1 MKLVQKI
8 LSHGLFIAFIVGA
21 FLVYT
26 KRAELFPQWF
36 GASQPVAAKASSGK
50 LADAAPDAGI
60 PATERKV
67 SRPLPEKTLMK
78 KEVEPP
84 AAPERA
90 APPQSVPGGETPVPG
105 QQTPPAGSTSTSPGP
120 AGAATAQQHTGT
132 DAVTTQPVFRPL
144 DESEQDQAAAE
155 AATAQQDTGN
165 DSATTQPV
173 FRPLD
178 ERKQG
183 QAGAQQSEPP
193 VSEKAPGEGTPAQ
206 TVFRPSDEEQP
217 VKTGET
223 VASAAPMVEAPA
235 SETVAPAQAEAPPSG
250 QPEAAN
256 APPPAADKVAVAA
269 PAEVAR
275 AAAPKAAADD
285 TAAAQS
291 TSEAPAG
298 AEDARLQQML
308 EQARGLFWRRDLRG
322 AAAAYTAVSDDYPDN
337 AEVWGE
343 IGNFYF
349 SLHQAEPAGEAYA
362 RAIELLARNDE
373 PMRAR
378 RLLDVLFR
386 LDPERARELEARLR
400 AQPGG

>member
-21 FLVYT
+21 VLVYT

-50 LADAAPDAGI
+50 LADATPDNGV

-78 KEVEPP
+78 EPVAP
-84 AAPERA
+84 PVPAPEEAAPSET
-90 APPQSVPGGETPVPG
+90 APEGEAPAPG
-105 QQTPPAGSTSTSPGP
+105 QQTSTPGTTSSSPERESAGQPAPEQAGDTGVSEKKPVFRP
-120 AGAATAQQHTGT
+120 LEKHEQQAAAGAAESEPAAPPEAAPDQNAGGGA
-132 DAVTTQPVFRPL
+132 DAQPVFRPL
-144 DESEQDQAAAE
+144 DGGQPSKT
-155 AATAQQDTGN
+155 AATGVQ
-165 DSATTQPV
+165 
-173 FRPLD
+173 
-178 ERKQG
+178 E
-183 QAGAQQSEPP
+183 
-193 VSEKAPGEGTPAQ
+193 APA
-206 TVFRPSDEEQP
+206 
-217 VKTGET
+217 
-223 VASAAPMVEAPA
+223 VEAPA
-235 SETVAPAQAEAPPSG
+235 PEAGAPATAEATPNG
-250 QPEAAN
+250 QSEVAN
-256 APPPAADKVAVAA
+256 AAPQPAEEKVAVAAPAEEKVAVAA

-275 AAAPKAAADD
+275 AAVPKPAAADD
-285 TAAAQS
+285 TAAAQAAS
-291 TSEAPAG
+291 GAPAG
-298 AEDARLQQML
+298 GEDARLQQML

-322 AAAAYTAVSDDYPDN
+322 AAAAYTAVSDAYPDN

-362 RAIELLARNDE
+362 HAIELLAQNDE

-386 LDPERARELEARLR
+386 LDPQKARELESRLR
-400 AQPGG
+400 VQTGG